1 MPRLALLLS
10 TLVWGA
16 TFPATKAALEQL
28 PPLSFLFLRF
38 FIGTAVTLALFGL
51 IGWPWRRD
59 KALLRMSAIAT
70 VYLFLGYTTQTVGL
84 RYTTASNS
92 AFITALYVVLVP
104 MVLRRFDRRTWLSAG
119 LASLG
124 LWLLIDPS
132 VAVNIGDLLSL
143 VCAAAFAGHIA
154 CLESYSRQGDP
165 RSLFL
170 WQLVFMTGLMGPAML
185 LEAPEMHRFAAT
197 AVLVVGLTVTG
208 VLATGA
214 FAVQVWVQR
223 RLPAQHVALIFS
235 LEPAYAA
242 WLSWYFLGEQMN
254 AQGWVG
260 SGLILAA
267 VILGAA
273 GMAEH
278 DVAVTSVPGPNP
290 V

>member
-1 MPRLALLLS
+1 MPRFALLLS

-132 VAVNIGDLLSL
+132 VAVNIG
-143 VCAAAFAGHIA
+143 
-154 CLESYSRQGDP
+154 
-165 RSLFL
+165 
-170 WQLVFMTGLMGPAML
+170 
-185 LEAPEMHRFAAT
+185 
-197 AVLVVGLTVTG
+197 
-208 VLATGA
+208 
-214 FAVQVWVQR
+214 
-223 RLPAQHVALIFS
+223 
-235 LEPAYAA
+235 
-242 WLSWYFLGEQMN
+242 
-254 AQGWVG
+254 
-260 SGLILAA
+260 
-267 VILGAA
+267 
-273 GMAEH
+273 
-278 DVAVTSVPGPNP
+278 
-290 V
+290 